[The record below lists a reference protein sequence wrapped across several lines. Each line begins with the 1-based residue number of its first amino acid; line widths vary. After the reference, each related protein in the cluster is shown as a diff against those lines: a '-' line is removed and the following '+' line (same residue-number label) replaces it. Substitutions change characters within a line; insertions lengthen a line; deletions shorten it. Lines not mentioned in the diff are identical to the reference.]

1 MTNKSR
7 TTELL
12 RVDKLSQLEAP
23 TKIQQV
29 QKLQALEVL
38 YATTHI
44 TNPLYTVKNKRTSKP
59 KKEPTPFNWNI
70 RATFKE

>member
-1 MTNKSR
+1 MKQHKQLKR

-12 RVDKLSQLEAP
+12 RVDKLSQLEVP

-29 QKLQALEVL
+29 QKLQALQVL
-38 YATTHI
+38 YT
-44 TNPLYTVKNKRTSKP
+44 L

-70 RATFKE
+70 RTTFKE